1 MSSEQAIE
9 STEDDERPV
18 ETTTGVDEAEDDE
31 QPIEI
36 EHAPPRITQVVAGV
50 AALIGT
56 LLTAPFVPLAIPFG
70 LAGLVIV
77 AGSLFVMYSIGWLTI
92 GTGMILLAA
101 LISGA
106 YGALSPE
113 LMLVAV
119 GATIVAWDAGQ
130 HGIVIG
136 EQLGRQTRS
145 QRNQIVHIAA
155 SSLVIALVSA
165 FVYFVYLLGGD
176 GRPAPAVA
184 IVVVGVLIMAWV
196 YRS

>member
-18 ETTTGVDEAEDDE
+18 ETTAEVDEEEDDE
-31 QPIEI
+31 RPIEI

-136 EQLGRQTRS
+136 EQLGRQTHS